1 MSDFF
6 DRVPETD
13 ASAATAFAANRIER
27 RSEHR
32 SADTLSEAK
41 SAPDAR
47 FYLFRG
53 NDVLTRGEDPLFTA
67 AEANDFGAEDA
78 TVAVLGWA
86 DGAPRLAATI
96 AADAPVDESRITLTD
111 LRALAV
117 AGSVSPEHLGA
128 LAQGRSLTNWHAR
141 HGFCSN
147 CGTPTVSVNGGLRRD
162 CPTCET
168 QHFPRTD
175 PVVIMAVTDGE
186 RLLLGRQLRF
196 AEGMYSCL
204 AGFMEPGETIED
216 AVRRE
221 TLEESGI
228 HTGRVRYYASQP
240 WPFPASLMIGCHAE
254 AISTDI
260 KRDETELDD
269 CRWFDRD
276 EVATMVAGT
285 HPQGLK
291 TPFAMAIASHLIRAW
306 ADGG

>member
-32 SADTLSEAK
+32 NADTLSEAK
-41 SAPDAR
+41 GAADAR

-67 AEANDFGAEDA
+67 AEAMAFGAEDA

-86 DGAPRLAATI
+86 EGAPRLAATI
-96 AADAPVDESRITLTD
+96 DPDGPVDEARITLTD

-117 AGSVSPEHLGA
+117 AGGVSPEHLGA

-186 RLLLGRQLRF
+186 RLLLGRQMRF

-228 HTGRVRYYASQP
+228 HTRRVRYYASQP

-260 KRDETELDD
+260 HRDETELDD

-306 ADGG
+306 ANGA